1 MTAPVESIAAARA
14 ELDPIFAVDDEE
26 HDRQQ
31 FLRALSAA
39 GIQNP
44 CRQFTCGGEM
54 LDALIDVL
62 RGGRAPIA
70 CFVDVKMA
78 GMTGLDVLRWIR
90 AQQALHEVPVVMLS
104 SSEAPDH
111 IAEAMLHGAQCY
123 TAKFPGPDHLR
134 EILANAR
141 RFTAAAC
148 GSSAFPISCNLLLG
162 ASHAVA

>member
-1 MTAPVESIAAARA
+1 MSAPLELIAAARA

-26 HDRQQ
+26 HDRQL
-31 FLRALSAA
+31 FLRALAAA
-39 GIQNP
+39 GIENP
-44 CRQFTCGGEM
+44 CRQFTCGCEM

-62 RGGRAPIA
+62 RGDRAPVA

-78 GMTGLDVLRWIR
+78 RMTGLDVLRWIR

-104 SSEAPDH
+104 SSEASDH

-123 TAKFPGPDHLR
+123 TAKFPAPDQLR
-134 EILANAR
+134 EIFANAK

-148 GSSAFPISCNLLLG
+148 GSSTFPVACNLLFD
-162 ASHAVA
+162 SSRAVA